1 MLLFA
6 ASGHLV
12 VRGTSPSSR
21 GPLKRKGG
29 GKTLIFDNA
38 GPTIA
43 ELLLCI
49 VIPVNQLSIYGAVAD
64 WYQELPQRVEVHC
77 PECTGTLVELV
88 DKVLASQVPSD
99 NMYRVWSHRA
109 QVNFGAV
116 KRGEV
121 WKSPEFFSIM
131 KSLRRRWFFEEK
143 LQDTVRQVFVQK
155 KTYPRS
161 NERSQLKGFIRC
173 SSEIGLV
180 LEVMVPKRCHRDGSQ
195 IKIDSLKKEGIQ
207 SWMVISRDVEEDV
220 TDPTKRFREPGK
232 LLRWKKGQSNFYR
245 LHFRRRFCR
254 SNNKSGKKNLPLMT
268 TIAEIFQTRWQ

>member
-1 MLLFA
+1 MMLLFA

-21 GPLKRKGG
+21 GPLKRKCGG
-29 GKTLIFDNA
+29 NTLIFDNA
-38 GPTIA
+38 EPTIA

-77 PECTGTLVELV
+77 PQYTGTLVALV
-88 DKVLASQVPSD
+88 VHKVLAPQVPSE

-131 KSLRRRWFFEEK
+131 KNLRRRWFFWGEIAGYGSTGFCTK
-143 LQDTVRQVFVQK
+143 Y
-155 KTYPRS
+155 TYTRS
-161 NERSQLKGFIRC
+161 NERSQLKGFILC

-195 IKIDSLKKEGIQ
+195 IKIHSLKKEGIQ
-207 SWMVISRDVEEDV
+207 SWMVISGDVEK
-220 TDPTKRFREPGK
+220 KRKGADEAFSRTRKVVALEERTEQ
-232 LLRWKKGQSNFYR
+232 LLSCSF
-245 LHFRRRFCR
+245 
-254 SNNKSGKKNLPLMT
+254 SSSILP
-268 TIAEIFQTRWQ
+268 IK